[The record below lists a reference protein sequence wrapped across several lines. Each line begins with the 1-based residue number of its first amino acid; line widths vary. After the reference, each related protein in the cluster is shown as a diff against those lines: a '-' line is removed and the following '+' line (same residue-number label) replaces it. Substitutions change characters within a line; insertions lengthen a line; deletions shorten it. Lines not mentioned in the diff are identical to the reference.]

1 MNNRLSAKEFSTHIG
16 PLHFVGIGGI
26 GMSGIAE
33 VLHTQGFQVQG
44 SDIKQ
49 SDTVNRLTGMGIDV
63 AIGHDRDNLKTP
75 DGDFVAVVVVSS
87 AIPSDNPEI
96 KTAREHMIPVVRR
109 AEMLAELMRLQI
121 SVAVGGTH
129 GKTTTTSMIA
139 AIVDEAG
146 LDPTVINGGIINAY
160 GATSRLGQGDWLIAE
175 ADESDGSF
183 TRLPATMTVITNIEA
198 EHMDHY
204 GHPERLNDAF
214 VTFAENIPF
223 YGVCALCVD
232 DPGVQKILPG
242 LNDRRIVTYGISQ
255 SADIR
260 GSSVT
265 ATADGMRFDAV
276 IHDRLTGE
284 IIEIAD
290 LHLPMH
296 GGHNVLNALGAM
308 AVAYDIGIPPADMRR
323 AINDFGGV
331 QRRFTTTGKVD
342 GITIIDDYGHHPT
355 EISAV
360 LRAGAEKLDAQKD
373 GLQKNDTG
381 QESKIIAVFQPHR
394 YSRVADLFDDFCR
407 CFNDAD
413 AVIVS
418 NVYAAGEDP
427 IAGIDKDHLI
437 EGMRTH
443 GKDPVYGLDD
453 PDNLADMINDLADP
467 GDLVICL
474 GAGDITKW
482 AHRLPGALR
491 KLRHGHGGKGNTS

>member
-1 MNNRLSAKEFSTHIG
+1 MNNRSSIKEFSTHIG

-33 VLHTQGFQVQG
+33 VLHTLGFQVQG

-49 SDTVNRLTGMGIDV
+49 SDTVDRLTDMGINV
-63 AIGHDRDNLKTP
+63 TIGHDTDNLKTP

-96 KTAREHMIPVVRR
+96 ETARERMIPVVRR
-109 AEMLAELMRLQI
+109 AEMLAELMRLKI

-139 AIVDEAG
+139 AIVDQAG

-183 TRLPATMTVITNIEA
+183 TKLPATMTVITNIEA

-204 GHPERLNDAF
+204 GDPQRLNDAF
-214 VTFAENIPF
+214 ITFAENIPF

-232 DPGVQKILPG
+232 DPGVHKILPS
-242 LNDRRIVTYGISQ
+242 LNDRRIVTYGLSQ
-255 SADIR
+255 RADIR
-260 GSSVT
+260 GSGVA
-265 ATADGMRFDAV
+265 ATRDGMRFDV
-276 IHDRLTGE
+276 IIHDRLSEE

-296 GGHNVLNALGAM
+296 GAHNVLNALGAM
-308 AVAYDIGIPPADMRR
+308 AVTHDIGIPPADMRQ
-323 AINDFGGV
+323 ALNNFGGV

-360 LRAGAEKLDAQKD
+360 LRAGSEKLDAQ
-373 GLQKNDTG
+373 NDMVG
-381 QESKIIAVFQPHR
+381 QQSKIIAVFQPHR

-427 IAGIDKDHLI
+427 IDGFDQAHLMD
-437 EGMRTH
+437 GMRAH
-443 GKDPVYGLDD
+443 GMHDVYGLDD
-453 PDNLADMINDLADP
+453 PDNLPEMINDLADP

-491 KLRHGHGGKGNTS
+491 KLLHGENNWGKTS